1 MPEVF
6 EVSDNIISPLGFTT
20 KENIDNIIRGKSGIT
35 KLVPPKEHDNS
46 IWASLVD
53 KKELDLIF
61 SLHSGYGLYSKLE
74 KMLILSITQ
83 AISQIAIDYTN
94 ENTLLI
100 LSSTKGNI
108 DILDGTSELQ
118 LPAERINLWKIAEI
132 LQEYFRLKNT
142 PLVISTACTS
152 GVAAIITGARLI
164 SENKYTNV
172 IIAGGDII
180 SDFVISGF
188 NSLHALGEGACKPF
202 DQNRTGLSLGE
213 ATGTLILSS
222 EKKYIRSEQAIKY
235 LGGATSNDANHISA
249 PARDGK
255 GLVQVIN
262 SSLISAKKN
271 GIGQIDFIS
280 AHGTATSYNDE
291 TEAIA
296 ISTTGLSKVPVNSFK
311 GYWGHTLGA
320 AGIIEIIAAIE
331 CIKRNILIP
340 SLGFDNLGVSTF
352 LNIIPEIRY
361 TTINT
366 ILKISSGFGG
376 FNAAT
381 IFTDII

>member
-35 KLVPPKEHDNS
+35 KLVPPKDYDNS

-53 KKELDLIF
+53 KKELDLKF
-61 SLHSGYGLYSKLE
+61 SRLSGDGLYSKLE

-83 AISQIAIDYTN
+83 AISQIAIDYTD

-100 LSSTKGNI
+100 LSTTKGNI

-152 GVAAIITGARLI
+152 GVAAIITGTRLI

-222 EKKYIRSEQAIKY
+222 EKKYIRSKQAIKY

-262 SSLISAKKN
+262 SSLINAKKN
-271 GIGQIDFIS
+271 GIGRIDFIS

-296 ISTTGLSKVPVNSFK
+296 ISTTGLSEVPVNSFK

-320 AGIIEIIAAIE
+320 AGVIESIAAIE

-340 SLGFDNLGVSTF
+340 SLGFDKLGVSTY

-366 ILKISSGFGG
+366 VLKISSGFGG

-381 IFTDII
+381 IFTGII